1 MLLLARYSAG
11 GYNTLQMNWK
21 LVLPLS
27 LFGLAMGLGTAFFI
41 PAKVEPLFWL
51 VIFLVCAYIIARRCP
66 DKRFQTGIFLGLVN
80 AVWIMASHILFFDQY
95 LALHPEEA
103 ALMKS
108 MPLGDSGRSLMLL
121 TGPVAGSISG
131 IVIGILAAIFGKVL
145 KRAHK

>member
-1 MLLLARYSAG
+1 
-11 GYNTLQMNWK
+11 MNWK

-41 PAKVEPLFWL
+41 PAKVEPVCWL

-66 DKRFQTGIFLGLVN
+66 DKRFQHGIFLGLVN
-80 AVWIMASHILFFDQY
+80 AVWITASHVLFFDQY

-103 ALMKS
+103 VLMKS
-108 MPLGDSGRSLMLL
+108 MPMGDSGRTLMLL

-131 IVIGILAAIFGKVL
+131 IVIGILAALFGKVL
-145 KRAHK
+145 KPSQK